1 MHTNFWWTNL
11 KYRDHLEDLG
21 IDGRIL
27 NWILRNC
34 DGGGMWN
41 VLVES
46 GYGQVAGFYER
57 L

>member
-34 DGGGMWN
+34 DGVGDVECVSGIRIRTGG
-41 VLVES
+41 
-46 GYGQVAGFYER
+46 GF